1 MLQLQEMLNEYRG
14 ASMLLRENT
23 KEINIGG
30 VKIGGTNRIAIQSM
44 TNTFTE
50 DVDKTVAQILRLEET
65 GCDIVRS
72 TVPNMRAAEAF
83 KEIKKRIHIP
93 LVADIHFDYRLAI
106 AAMENGADKI
116 RINPGNIGSRE
127 NVAKVVAVAKERNIR
142 SMLLLQSQ
150 EHSSVEQSSIL
161 LV

>member
-1 MLQLQEMLNEYRG
+1 MLNEYRG

-83 KEIKKRIHIP
+83 KEIKKRQP
-93 LVADIHFDYRLAI
+93 FSMKRLDLATFI
-106 AAMENGADKI
+106 KRKMLSVYMISKLCV
-116 RINPGNIGSRE
+116 RI
-127 NVAKVVAVAKERNIR
+127 
-142 SMLLLQSQ
+142 
-150 EHSSVEQSSIL
+150 
-161 LV
+161 

>member
-1 MLQLQEMLNEYRG
+1 
-14 ASMLLRENT
+14 MLLRENT

-72 TVPNMRAAEAF
+72 TVPNM
-83 KEIKKRIHIP
+83 
-93 LVADIHFDYRLAI
+93 
-106 AAMENGADKI
+106 
-116 RINPGNIGSRE
+116 
-127 NVAKVVAVAKERNIR
+127 
-142 SMLLLQSQ
+142 
-150 EHSSVEQSSIL
+150 
-161 LV
+161 